1 MYKEGITKQEDEKK
15 NKNICENKEDKELEV
30 EVEKDNR
37 SHTNNDCE
45 YKCAD
50 KFKCKCECE
59 GESEGQSEGESEDF
73 IEIGIF
79 NEYKGFRGLIG
90 YSVEDSQHYGYLLDI
105 PDVIVY
111 GGSDFEELQLNYKR
125 AVEAYIALKKLG

>member
-50 KFKCKCECE
+50 KFKCKCESE
-59 GESEGQSEGESEDF
+59 GESEGESEDF

-111 GGSDFEELQLNYKR
+111 NGNDFEELQLNYKR

>member
-1 MYKEGITKQEDEKK
+1 MYKKDLTKQEARNVLD
-15 NKNICENKEDKELEV
+15 KNICENSKDKEL

-45 YKCAD
+45 YKCSD
-50 KFKCKCECE
+50 EFKCECKCKCESE
-59 GESEGQSEGESEDF
+59 GESEGESEDF

-79 NEYKGFRGLIG
+79 KEYKGFRGLIG

>member
-30 EVEKDNR
+30 EVEKGNR

-50 KFKCKCECE
+50 KFKCKCE
-59 GESEGQSEGESEDF
+59 SEGESEDF

-111 GGSDFEELQLNYKR
+111 SGNDFEELQLNYKR

>member
-1 MYKEGITKQEDEKK
+1 MYKEDITKQEDEKK
-15 NKNICENKEDKELEV
+15 NKNICENKEDKELKELEV

-50 KFKCKCECE
+50 KFKC
-59 GESEGQSEGESEDF
+59 ESECKCKCESEDF

-79 NEYKGFRGLIG
+79 NEYKGFSGLIG

-111 GGSDFEELQLNYKR
+111 SGNDFEELQLNYKR

>member
-1 MYKEGITKQEDEKK
+1 MYKKDLTKQEARNVLD
-15 NKNICENKEDKELEV
+15 KNICENSKDKEL

-50 KFKCKCECE
+50 KVKCECKCKCE
-59 GESEGQSEGESEDF
+59 SEGEGF

-79 NEYKGFRGLIG
+79 NGYKGFRGLIG

-111 GGSDFEELQLNYKR
+111 GGNDFEKLQLNYKR

>member
-50 KFKCKCECE
+50 KFKCE
-59 GESEGQSEGESEDF
+59 GESEGESEDF

-111 GGSDFEELQLNYKR
+111 SGNDFEELQLNYKR

>member
-15 NKNICENKEDKELEV
+15 NKNICENKEDKEVEV

-50 KFKCKCECE
+50 KFKCKCESE
-59 GESEGQSEGESEDF
+59 GESEGESEDF

-111 GGSDFEELQLNYKR
+111 SGNDFEELQLNYKR

>member
-30 EVEKDNR
+30 EVEVEKDNR

-45 YKCAD
+45 YKCSD
-50 KFKCKCECE
+50 EFKCECKCE
-59 GESEGQSEGESEDF
+59 SEGESEDF

-79 NEYKGFRGLIG
+79 KEYKGFRGLIG

>member
-30 EVEKDNR
+30 DVEKDNR

-50 KFKCKCECE
+50 KFKCKCESE
-59 GESEGQSEGESEDF
+59 GESEGESEDF

-111 GGSDFEELQLNYKR
+111 NGNDFEELQLNYKR